1 MTDSAMTDSWAVALD
16 GEKDSAHF
24 RAVMQFLDQQRKQ
37 GINIYPPRERL
48 FAALKATPLE
58 QVKVVVLGQD
68 PYHGPG
74 QANGLCF
81 SVNPGIPLPPSL
93 QNIFKE
99 LHSDLGVPMPRHG
112 DLSHWANQGVLLLN
126 TVLSVAAG
134 QPQSHQGQGWEP
146 FTDRI
151 IREVNARCPHV
162 VFLLWGKPAQSKLGM
177 IDAKRHTV
185 LTAPHPSPLSAHRGF
200 LGCRHFS
207 RCNAALQA
215 HRQTPIDWALPNSAN

>member
-1 MTDSAMTDSWAVALD
+1 MTMTDSWTAALD
-16 GEKDSAHF
+16 GEKESPHF
-24 RAVMQFLDQQRKQ
+24 RAVMQFLDDQRARHVTV
-37 GINIYPPRERL
+37 YPAKDRL
-48 FAALKATPLE
+48 FAALKCTPLNE
-58 QVKVVVLGQD
+58 VKVVILGQD

-81 SVNPGIPLPPSL
+81 SVNPGVALPPSL
-93 QNIFKE
+93 LNIFKE
-99 LHSDLGVPMPRHG
+99 LQADLGIPLSRHG
-112 DLSHWANQGVLLLN
+112 DLSHWAKQGVLLLN

-134 QPQSHQGQGWEP
+134 QPQSHQGKGWEP

-177 IDAKRHTV
+177 IDQSRHTV

-200 LGCRHFS
+200 FGCRHFS
-207 RCNAALQA
+207 RCNAALAA
-215 HRQTPIDWALPNSAN
+215 HGQSPIDWALPAPHS

>member
-1 MTDSAMTDSWAVALD
+1 MNDSWSSALQ
-16 GEKDSAHF
+16 GEKDSPHF
-24 RAVMQFLDQQRKQ
+24 RAVMQFLDQQRSQ
-37 GINIYPPRERL
+37 GITIYPPRDRL
-48 FAALKATPLE
+48 FAALKATPIE
-58 QVKVVVLGQD
+58 QLKVVILGQD

-74 QANGLCF
+74 QANGMCF
-81 SVNPGIPLPPSL
+81 SVNPGVPLPPSL
-93 QNIFKE
+93 LNMFKE
-99 LHSDLGVPMPRHG
+99 LQADLGIPISRHG

-151 IREVNARCPHV
+151 IREVNERCPHV

-177 IDAKRHTV
+177 IDGKRHTV

-200 LGCRHFS
+200 FGCKHFS
-207 RCNAALQA
+207 RCNAALVG
-215 HRQTPIDWALPNSAN
+215 HGQTPVDWALPALA